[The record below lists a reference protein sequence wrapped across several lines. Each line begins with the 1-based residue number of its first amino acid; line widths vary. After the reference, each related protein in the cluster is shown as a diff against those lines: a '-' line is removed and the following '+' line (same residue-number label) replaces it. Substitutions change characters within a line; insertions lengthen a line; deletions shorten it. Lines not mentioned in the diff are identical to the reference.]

1 MNKEVIKPI
10 QEAITTW
17 KNRRN
22 FTFENKQVHTYK
34 SPIVDGEY
42 VLRFTNSLN
51 SFFCNNQTIEI
62 SLTSQLFHTRS
73 LSEKPLSENP
83 KGDKHRLDKFLEEFD
98 NAFYNE
104 VENRL
109 NDCIETLTTSDPLFF

>member
-1 MNKEVIKPI
+1 MNKTAIESI

-17 KNRRN
+17 KGKRN
-22 FTFENKQVHTYK
+22 FTFENKQVHPYK

-51 SFFCNNQTIEI
+51 SFCCNGQTIQI
-62 SLTSQLFHTRS
+62 SLTSRPFHTGT
-73 LSEKPLSENP
+73 LSEKPLSNNP
-83 KGDKHRLDKFLEEFD
+83 KGDKNRLDKFLEEFD
-98 NAFYNE
+98 NDFYTE

-109 NDCIETLTTSDPLFF
+109 SDCIETLTTSDPLFF